1 MKSLIL
7 LISLIAFQVHSSE
20 YILPNFPEKGS
31 ACDLEFHFVNA
42 PTVEEFKP
50 IFAEFQRTIE
60 KNDWENLAAKYVK
73 FPFVARKTKKELK
86 IKDKKDFITNAPKL
100 FAAMPAFTE
109 FEKMD
114 FFCNYQGLMLF
125 NGYLWL
131 TLDKQKKLWIKAIN
145 YRDK

>member
-1 MKSLIL
+1 MKSLIH
-7 LISLIAFQVHSSE
+7 LISLIAFQAHASE
-20 YILPNFPEKGS
+20 YILPNIPEKGS
-31 ACDLEFHFVNA
+31 ACDLEYHFTNA

-50 IFAEFQRTIE
+50 IFADFQKTIE
-60 KNDWENLAAKYVK
+60 NKDWEKLATEYMS
-73 FPFVARKTKKELK
+73 FPFVARKSKKELK
-86 IKDKKDFITNAPKL
+86 IKDKISFVKHAPEL
-100 FAAMPAFTE
+100 FSAMPAFTE
-109 FEKMD
+109 FQKMD